1 MMIRAVVR
9 WSWDPHQTVSL
20 HISKCLHCLL
30 TCSLHSALA
39 QNLCYA
45 LCTSSEIALCTDSQ
59 QIALSSPH
67 CCKLVAYMPFVT
79 FMWTMSVESL
89 TLKKKMCKIS
99 TFHILRKMSN
109 SMYGFLSPR
118 AIRRALFLQPS
129 SPVAPQLL
137 LNPSTIKKVCNA
149 AQKLELGGASS
160 V

>member
-1 MMIRAVVR
+1 MRIRILTLSKCKQIIVMMIRAVVR

-89 TLKKKMCKIS
+89 TLKKKCVK
-99 TFHILRKMSN
+99 
-109 SMYGFLSPR
+109 FLHFIFFGKCQ
-118 AIRRALFLQPS
+118 IRCMVFCLQELSAALFSYSHQVLLRLSCFLTLQ
-129 SPVAPQLL
+129 Q
-137 LNPSTIKKVCNA
+137 
-149 AQKLELGGASS
+149 
-160 V
+160 